1 MYQRD
6 RINRNKTEED
16 PSMWNWNEEIRN
28 KDISRGIGQERK
40 GGKGGKILNDRN
52 FYL

>member
-16 PSMWNWNEEIRN
+16 PSMWNWNEET
-28 KDISRGIGQERK
+28 
-40 GGKGGKILNDRN
+40 KILFPEEYDKEKEER
-52 FYL
+52 FDEW